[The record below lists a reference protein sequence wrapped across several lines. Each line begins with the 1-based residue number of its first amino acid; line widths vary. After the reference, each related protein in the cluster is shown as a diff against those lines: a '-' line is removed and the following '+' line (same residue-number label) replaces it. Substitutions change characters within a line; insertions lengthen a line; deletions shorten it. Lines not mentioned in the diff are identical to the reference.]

1 MKSVTRMFLREE
13 VVCTSFTHEIVYD
26 QLLFPPSTMVRARY
40 FAVDGTSKV
49 TVFPASIKVLF
60 VPDTK
65 GMVLLFEYG
74 GLCSVK
80 NA

>member
-1 MKSVTRMFLREE
+1 
-13 VVCTSFTHEIVYD
+13 
-26 QLLFPPSTMVRARY
+26 MVRARY

-65 GMVLLFEYG
+65 GMTLSFEYG

>member
-1 MKSVTRMFLREE
+1 MFLREE
-13 VVCTSFTHEIVYD
+13 EVRTSDIPEKVYD
-26 QLLFPPSTMVRARY
+26 QLLLAPSTIVRARY

-49 TVFPASIKVLF
+49 IVFPESINVLP

-65 GMVLLFEYG
+65 GIVLPCEYG
-74 GLCSVK
+74 GLCPVK